1 MWANQTHRE
10 RALVCITL
18 QSGLEEREPSTR
30 MRAQTPEEDL
40 LGLYFRDIRRYSLL
54 SKDDE
59 IRLAQLAAAGRDA
72 SAALAAGKEM
82 GLARARELRR
92 AVRTGE
98 QATETFTHGNLRL
111 VVSIAKKYQ
120 GAGLPLLDLV
130 QEGNLGLIHALEK
143 FDWRKGFKFS
153 TYATWW
159 IRQAIVRG
167 IADGSRTIRLPP
179 PVRELLN
186 QISRSRNHLEAQRG
200 RHVGIG
206 EFADD
211 LAVSAERVANILRHA
226 VTPASLSEQ
235 MGDDS
240 SAVLGEMVEDHDAVS
255 PFDFAASA
263 LLSGEV
269 SSMLG
274 CLDDRER
281 KVLQLRF
288 GIDCGRPHTLRE
300 VGARIGLTGE
310 RVRQIEAKAMA
321 KLRHPTSG
329 YDISF

>member
-1 MWANQTHRE
+1 
-10 RALVCITL
+10 
-18 QSGLEEREPSTR
+18 

-40 LGLYFRDIRRYSLL
+40 LGLYLRDIRRYPLL
-54 SKDDE
+54 SKGDE
-59 IRLAQLAAAGRDA
+59 VRLAQLAAAGRDA
-72 SAALAAGKEM
+72 SVALAT
-82 GLARARELRR
+82 GLEVGVTRARELRQT
-92 AVRTGE
+92 VRTGE
-98 QATETFTHGNLRL
+98 QAAETFTNGNLRL

-186 QISRSRNHLEAQRG
+186 QISRSRSHLEAQRG
-200 RHVGIG
+200 RHVGVDEI
-206 EFADD
+206 ADD
-211 LAVSAERVANILRHA
+211 LAVSTDRVATILRHA

-235 MGDDS
+235 MGHDGG
-240 SAVLGEMVEDHDAVS
+240 AELGEMVEDQNAVS
-255 PFDFAASA
+255 PFEFAASA
-263 LLSGEV
+263 MLTGEV
-269 SSMLG
+269 TMMLG
-274 CLDDRER
+274 CLDKRER
-281 KVLQLRF
+281 EVLTLRF
-288 GIDCGRPHTLRE
+288 GIDGGRSHTLRE

-321 KLRHPTSG
+321 KLRHPTAG
-329 YDISF
+329 YTFSL

>member
-1 MWANQTHRE
+1 
-10 RALVCITL
+10 
-18 QSGLEEREPSTR
+18 
-30 MRAQTPEEDL
+30 MRVQTPEEDL
-40 LGLYFRDIRRYSLL
+40 LGLYFRDIRRYPLL

-72 SAALAAGKEM
+72 SAALATGGEV

-98 QATETFTHGNLRL
+98 QATETFTNGNLRL

-120 GAGLPLLDLV
+120 GSGLPLLDMV

-186 QISRSRNHLEAQRG
+186 QIGQSRNHLEAERG
-200 RHVGIG
+200 RHVGVDEI
-206 EFADD
+206 ADD
-211 LAVSAERVANILRHA
+211 LAVSTERVANILRHA

-235 MGDDS
+235 MGHDGT
-240 SAVLGEMVEDHDAVS
+240 VELGDMVEDHNAVS

-263 LLSGEV
+263 LLCGEV
-269 SSMLG
+269 STMLG
-274 CLDDRER
+274 CLDGRER
-281 KVLQLRF
+281 EVLELRF
-288 GIDCGRPHTLRE
+288 GIDGGRPHTLRE

-321 KLRHPTSG
+321 KLRHPTAAH
-329 YDISF
+329 DISF

>member
-1 MWANQTHRE
+1 
-10 RALVCITL
+10 
-18 QSGLEEREPSTR
+18 

-40 LGLYFRDIRRYSLL
+40 LGLYFRDIRRYPLL
-54 SKDDE
+54 SKADE

-72 SAALAAGKEM
+72 SAALAAGHEV

-92 AVRTGE
+92 AVRSGE
-98 QATETFTHGNLRL
+98 RATETFTNGNLRL

-120 GAGLPLLDLV
+120 GSGLPLLDLV

-186 QISRSRNHLEAQRG
+186 QIGQSRNHLEAQRG
-200 RHVGIG
+200 RHVGVHEI
-206 EFADD
+206 ADD
-211 LAVSAERVANILRHA
+211 LAVSTDKVANILRHA

-235 MGDDS
+235 MGHDGT
-240 SAVLGEMVEDHDAVS
+240 VELGDMVEDHNAVS
-255 PFDFAASA
+255 PIDFAASA
-263 LLSGEV
+263 LLCGEV
-269 SSMLG
+269 STMLG
-274 CLDDRER
+274 CLDGRER
-281 KVLQLRF
+281 QVLELRF
-288 GIDCGRPHTLRE
+288 GIEGERPNTLRE

-321 KLRHPTSG
+321 KLRHPTAAR
-329 YDISF
+329 DISF